1 MKESTLTNF
10 ANKRIIQL
18 ELEGR
23 YSTAHLYSNALRSF
37 TEFCGTKIVTF
48 KQVNRD
54 NLKQYYQFLLDHHKK
69 LNTISTYMR
78 MLRSIYNRAIDANLA
93 PYIHR
98 LFHDVYTGIDS
109 THKKAISPK
118 DLHKLLYGKTKNKEL
133 YKTQQIANLLF
144 QFSGMSF
151 VDFAHMEKSNLKNG
165 TLDYCRVKTGTPID
179 IAILNSAYKFVHHL
193 VKDENTSKS
202 NQHDYLFSILSGN
215 YSKRTKEGYTEYQS
229 ALRRFNTNLKKLAKT
244 FQMTNIPVSSYT
256 FRHSWATIAKNLGV
270 PIEMISESLGHKSIK
285 TTQIYLKGFNI
296 AERTKVN
303 EKNYRFV
310 RNIV

>member
-1 MKESTLTNF
+1 MKKNSLTSF
-10 ANKRIIQL
+10 ASERINQL

-23 YSTAHLYSNALRSF
+23 YSTAHIYSNALRSF
-37 TEFCGTKIVTF
+37 TEFCGTKAVSFQQI
-48 KQVNRD
+48 NRES
-54 NLKQYYQFLLDHHKK
+54 LKLYYQFLLDHHKK

-93 PYIHR
+93 PYVHR

-118 DLHKLLYGKTKNKEL
+118 DLHKLLYGKTDDREL
-133 YKTQQIANLLF
+133 DKTQQIANLLF

-165 TLDYCRVKTGTPID
+165 TLDYCRIKTGTPID
-179 IAILNSAYKFVHHL
+179 VTILNSAYKFVHHL
-193 VKDENTSKS
+193 EKKENNSA
-202 NQHDYLFSILSGN
+202 QHHYLFSILSGN
-215 YSKRTKEGYTEYQS
+215 YSKRTKEGYIEYQT
-229 ALRRFNTNLKKLAKT
+229 ALRKFNTNLKKLADT
-244 FQMTNIPVSSYT
+244 FQMTNVPISSYT

-296 AERTKVN
+296 TERTKIN

-310 RNIV
+310 SNLV